1 MGKGP
6 EQVFF
11 QREYKNGYMKRC
23 SLSLII
29 REMQTK
35 TMMRLE
41 CQLPKHLLESQLPK
55 SQEMTSV
62 SEDVEKN
69 GTLVHIGRN
78 VN

>member
-1 MGKGP
+1 
-6 EQVFF
+6 
-11 QREYKNGYMKRC
+11 
-23 SLSLII
+23 
-29 REMQTK
+29 MQTK